1 MKNDRKG
8 NEGKIPLTDIMCIKK
23 KDCDTKE
30 TVGNLRFKLIYDSL
44 KKERV

>member
-8 NEGKIPLTDIMCIKK
+8 NLGEIPLTDIMRTKK

-30 TVGNLRFKLIYDSL
+30 TVGNSRFKLIYDSL